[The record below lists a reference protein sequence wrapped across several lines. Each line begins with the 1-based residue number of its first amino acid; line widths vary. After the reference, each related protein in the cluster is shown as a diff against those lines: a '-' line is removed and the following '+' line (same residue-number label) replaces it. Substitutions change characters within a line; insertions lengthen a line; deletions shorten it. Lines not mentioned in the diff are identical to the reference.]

1 MSPRANSK
9 KSKNNRKGSN
19 ASLKKKISSP
29 TNVSPTG
36 SNEILF
42 NSVQSNSKENVNNL
56 SMATNKAVPFENP
69 FDNKTSKPVE
79 NKVTQTVEALTKKN
93 DTSVVDTNPV
103 IYEITT
109 TYKTEVIECTVDPE
123 TGDIIEV
130 ITEIYVTDAMN
141 LKKPEEKAIESIH
154 NSIESIVMNPVTV
167 PSVQDTDLDLD
178 DILNQL
184 SMGTKICEEILTK

>member
-1 MSPRANSK
+1 MSPRPSTK
-9 KSKNNRKGSN
+9 KSRNNRKGSN

-36 SNEILF
+36 SSEVLF

-79 NKVTQTVEALTKKN
+79 KKVTPPIENKVTQTVETLTKKN
-93 DTSVVDTNPV
+93 DTSIVDTKPV

-141 LKKPEEKAIESIH
+141 LKKP
-154 NSIESIVMNPVTV
+154 
-167 PSVQDTDLDLD
+167 
-178 DILNQL
+178 
-184 SMGTKICEEILTK
+184 